1 MQGAKRRVV
10 YVGLYEFIA
19 IVLSAIL
26 LEWMSNAGA
35 TESLGLAIAASVVA
49 IIWNLIFNS
58 LFERWESNRQQ
69 QGRNLAVRIL
79 HAIGFEGGLLVFL
92 IPLVA
97 WWYNVSFWQALV
109 MDLGL
114 LIFFLIYTFVFTW
127 VFDRVF
133 GLPQSANHRIRKEK
147 RGLATQIHH

>member
-35 TESLGLAIAASVVA
+35 AESLGLAIAASAVA

-127 VFDRVF
+127 LFDRVF
-133 GLPQSANHRIRKEK
+133 GLPTSANNPAANACH
-147 RGLATQIHH
+147 

>member
-10 YVGLYEFIA
+10 YVGLYELFA
-19 IVLSAIL
+19 IVLSAML
-26 LEWMSNAGA
+26 LEWMSNAGI
-35 TESLGLAIAASVVA
+35 TESLGLAIAASAVA

-133 GLPQSANHRIRKEK
+133 GLPTSANNPAANACH
-147 RGLATQIHH
+147 

>member
-26 LEWMSNAGA
+26 LEWMSNAGI
-35 TESLGLAIAASVVA
+35 TESLGLAIAASAVA

-133 GLPQSANHRIRKEK
+133 GLPTSANNPAANACH
-147 RGLATQIHH
+147 